1 MNYAGE
7 VRQRPLLFLFV
18 SLLPALASCTRSAG
32 LFSEQNARVHVSML
46 AGTIGSRPVGS
57 EANARA
63 RAYLIDQLK
72 LYGYDVRVQETDASR
87 PELGRT
93 ARIANIIATLNGQRP
108 EAIGIV
114 AHYDSAPESPGAGD
128 DGLGVAVSLE
138 TARVIA
144 ERPNRQWTTFVL
156 MTDGEEAGLMGAAA
170 LVTDRVIA
178 ANLRAYVNVE
188 AAGSDGSAVLFQTG
202 PGNGWLTS
210 AWSTSA
216 PHPRG
221 GSFGIEI
228 YRRLPND
235 TDFTIL
241 ARNNFPGLNL
251 AAVDDGY
258 SYHTA
263 RDTPERLTSRSLRM
277 TGENVVAIATM
288 LDGID
293 ITKRERWEATY
304 FDIGRVSA
312 LSYGMIVSWIVAAA
326 ALVFGLIACSR
337 VVSAAISLDGPF
349 RWIFTA
355 LWTVVGAVVATAA
368 MVGTTWGLR
377 EAREVYHPWYAHP
390 DRLFVLLTVVGLSVA
405 WAVARVGAALPA
417 RVRSIRDPLVV
428 WSVALPIWIILAAAA
443 TWLAPNAAYLWTLPL
458 LAASLL
464 IFATAPERA
473 DLVRMVSIVVL
484 AVTGTLWLQNTVD
497 LLRFSTAV
505 FGRLPII
512 TPVYVYAAILAAGAV
527 MIMPPLV
534 AIAIRSTPVGRPA
547 LISAVCLVA
556 IAVATGAAVL
566 APAYTYEHPLRRHVR
581 ALQEPGSTM
590 SVWEIGSIEPGVD
603 VNPGAPP
610 GWNLRTDM
618 YQSSVPWGR
627 FSDPF
632 VFRTNGPSLG
642 PPPAAI
648 AGFTVT
654 PAANSVD
661 VSVSVVPKRST
672 LAVSF
677 VLPTG
682 LSPSRSNLPGV
693 PRLGQW
699 TATFVAAPTEGIAWR
714 ATFRSAEANRLRD
727 IRIVVTDSGFP
738 DGGGWQRLPGWLPQD
753 RAVWTASATWVIPA
767 AEVAA
772 LEPVPPLR

>member
-1 MNYAGE
+1 LNYAGE
-7 VRQRPLLFLFV
+7 VRQRPLLFLI
-18 SLLPALASCTRSAG
+18 SALLPALASCTRSAG
-32 LFSEQNARVHVSML
+32 LFSDQNARAHVSML
-46 AGTIGSRPVGS
+46 ADTIGSRPVGS

-63 RAYLIDQLK
+63 RAYVIDQLK
-72 LYGYDVRVQETDASR
+72 LYGYDVRVQETDANRS
-87 PELGRT
+87 ELGRT
-93 ARIANIIATLNGQRP
+93 ARVANIIGSLNGQRP
-108 EAIGIV
+108 EAIGLV
-114 AHYDSAPESPGAGD
+114 SHYDSAPESPGAGD
-128 DGLGVAVSLE
+128 DGLGVAVCLE

-144 ERPNRQWTTFVL
+144 ERRNRQWTTFVL
-156 MTDGEEAGLMGAAA
+156 VTDGEEAGLMGAAA

-178 ANLRAYVNVE
+178 TNLRAYVNVE

-210 AWSTSA
+210 AWSKNA

-241 ARNNFPGLNL
+241 ARNNFPGLNF

-263 RDTPERLTSRSLRM
+263 RDTADRLTSRSLRT
-277 TGENVVAIATM
+277 TGENVVAIATA
-288 LDGID
+288 LDGMD

-326 ALVFGLIACSR
+326 ALLFGLIACSR
-337 VVSAAISLDGPF
+337 VVSAAIRLDGPL
-349 RWIFTA
+349 RWTFTA
-355 LWTVVGAVVATAA
+355 VWTVVGAVAAVAA
-368 MVGTTWGLR
+368 MVGATWGLR
-377 EAREVYHPWYAHP
+377 AAREVYHPWYAHP
-390 DRLFVLLTVVGLSVA
+390 DRLFLLLTVVGLSVV
-405 WAVARVGAALPA
+405 WAAARAGASLPS

-428 WSVALPIWIILAAAA
+428 WSLALPVWIILAAAA
-443 TWLAPNAAYLWTLPL
+443 TWLAPSAAYLWTLPL

-464 IFATAPERA
+464 MFAAAPGQAGLIR
-473 DLVRMVSIVVL
+473 VVSIVVL
-484 AVTGTLWLQNTVD
+484 AVAGTLWLRNTVD

-505 FGRLPII
+505 LGRLPMI
-512 TPVYVYAAILAAGAV
+512 TPVYAYAAIIAGGAV

-534 AIAIRSTPVGRPA
+534 AISVRPLPIGRPA

-556 IAVATGAAVL
+556 IAIATGAAVL
-566 APAYTYEHPLRRHVR
+566 APAYTFEHPLRRHVR
-581 ALQEPGSTM
+581 ALQEPGSAT
-590 SVWEIGSIEPGVD
+590 SVWEIGSIEPGID

-610 GWNLRTDM
+610 GWNLRSDM
-618 YQSSVPWGR
+618 HQASVPWGR

-642 PPPAAI
+642 PAPASV
-648 AGFTVT
+648 AGFTIT
-654 PAANSVD
+654 PAGPEVD
-661 VSVSVVPKRST
+661 VSVSVVPKRAA

-677 VLPTG
+677 VLPAG
-682 LSPSRSNLPGV
+682 LTPSRSNLPGV

-714 ATFRSAEANRLRD
+714 AAFRPADAGRLRE
-727 IRIVVTDSGFP
+727 IRVVVTDAGFP

-767 AEVAA
+767 AEVAS
-772 LEPVPPLR
+772 LEPVAPLR